1 MKYLCKKTF
10 ERDKPEWP
18 TVLTNWNI
26 CIFQELL

>member
-18 TVLTNWNI
+18 NI
-26 CIFQELL
+26 MNEREPYYQS